1 MRKPRNR
8 KTNGV
13 GDDQIGYRQP
23 PRHSQFK
30 PGQSGNAK
38 GRPKGARNFR
48 TDVRATLKRLVKIRS
63 GGKSFRMSTQEALL
77 MRLRDGALGG
87 DSRAA
92 DRLVALA
99 QRYDDGDDEFA
110 TADNLTADDQ
120 QILEIYRARVLSGA
134 AGVTEAPAD
143 SNQSV
148 AEPSSKLPESGEGP
162 PETAS
167 DDNGPV
173 QRYRRQSSNEDDEK
187 SS

>member
-1 MRKPRNR
+1 MRRPRNC

-48 TDVRATLKRLVKIRS
+48 TDVRDTLKRLVKIRS

-77 MRLRDGALGG
+77 IRLLDGALN
-87 DSRAA
+87 DDPRAR
-92 DRLVALA
+92 DRLLILA
-99 QRYDDGDDEFA
+99 QRYNDGEDEFV

-120 QILEIYRARVLSGA
+120 EILEIYRARVLSGA
-134 AGVTEAPAD
+134 ANVNEAPAS
-143 SNQSV
+143 SNKSA
-148 AEPSSKLPESGEGP
+148 AEPSSKLPEPGEAP
-162 PETAS
+162 VATAS
-167 DDNGPV
+167 GIVRVKRFRPE
-173 QRYRRQSSNEDDEK
+173 S
-187 SS
+187 